1 MAMNAGQTGI
11 MGAAYAG
18 VLAAGLLVEACGD
31 GDDLLAVTV
40 RGLAEDLGRG
50 LRPLSGAGTVDSLV
64 GAALA
69 CADLA
74 TLAACNVAALPDRG
88 GPSAAAATHLAA
100 GAARALAA
108 LGEAE
113 VGDPDEAYAGN
124 ALRDLRSAAWKADLA
139 VRQLGEAG

>member
-1 MAMNAGQTGI
+1 MNAGNTES
-11 MGAAYAG
+11 MDAAAVG
-18 VLAAGLLVEACGD
+18 VLAAGLLAEACGGGD
-31 GDDLLAVTV
+31 GLLVGTV

-50 LRPLSGAGTVDSLV
+50 LRPLSGVLTADSLV
-64 GAALA
+64 QAALA

-88 GPSAAAATHLAA
+88 GPSAVAATHLAA

-113 VGDPDEAYAGN
+113 IGDPDEAYAGN
-124 ALRDLRSAAWKADLA
+124 ALRDLRSAAWKANLA
-139 VRQLGEAG
+139 VRQLEEAG

>member
-1 MAMNAGQTGI
+1 MNAGYTGI
-11 MGAAYAG
+11 TDAASAG

-31 GDDLLAVTV
+31 GDDLLAGTV

-50 LRPLSGAGTVDSLV
+50 LRPLSGAGTADALV
-64 GAALA
+64 EAALA

-74 TLAACNVAALPDRG
+74 TLAACNVAALPGRG

-108 LGEAE
+108 LGEAGI
-113 VGDPDEAYAGN
+113 GDREDAYAGN
-124 ALRDLRSAAWKADLA
+124 ALRDLRSAGWKAALA
-139 VRQLGEAG
+139 VRQLGEAD

>member
-1 MAMNAGQTGI
+1 MNARDTGI
-11 MGAAYAG
+11 MDAGSVG

-31 GDDLLAVTV
+31 DLLSGTV

-50 LRPLSGAGTVDSLV
+50 LRPLSGAQTAGSLV
-64 GAALA
+64 EAALA

-88 GPSAAAATHLAA
+88 RPPAAAATHLAA
-100 GAARALAA
+100 GAARALVA

-113 VGDPDEAYAGN
+113 LGDREDAYAGN
-124 ALRDLRSAAWKADLA
+124 VLRDLRSAGWKADLA
-139 VRQLGEAG
+139 VRQLGEAA

>member
-1 MAMNAGQTGI
+1 MNAEDTGI
-11 MGAAYAG
+11 MDAAAVGA
-18 VLAAGLLVEACGD
+18 LAAGLLVEACGD
-31 GDDLLAVTV
+31 GEDPLAGTV
-40 RGLAEDLGRG
+40 RGLGGDLGRA
-50 LRPLSGAGTVDSLV
+50 LRPSSGAGTADALV

-74 TLAACNVAALPDRG
+74 TLAACNAAALPARG
-88 GPSAAAATHLAA
+88 GPSAVAATHLAA

-113 VGDPDEAYAGN
+113 LEARNDAYAGN
-124 ALRDLRSAAWKADLA
+124 ALRDLRSAGWKADLA

>member
-1 MAMNAGQTGI
+1 MAMNAEDTGI
-11 MGAAYAG
+11 MDAAAVGAF
-18 VLAAGLLVEACGD
+18 AAGLLVEACGD
-31 GDDLLAVTV
+31 GNDPLSGTV
-40 RGLAEDLGRG
+40 RGLGEDLGRA
-50 LRPLSGAGTVDSLV
+50 LRPSSGAGTTDALV

-74 TLAACNVAALPDRG
+74 TLAACNAATLPN
-88 GPSAAAATHLAA
+88 PSPAAAATHLAA

-113 VGDPDEAYAGN
+113 VGKPENEYPEN
-124 ALRDLRSAAWKADLA
+124 ASRDLRSAGWKADLA